1 MNIAAQSV
9 VARLPLDAQARLVEQ
24 VRAVCKASPLVT
36 PVATNGEPMS
46 VRVTS
51 AGPLGW
57 VGDGRYHYSPV
68 DSRGKPW
75 PPIPTEWI
83 DLANRLAGERS
94 WDCALINWYEPGAKL
109 GLHRDV
115 GERDRSH
122 PILTISIGDAAS
134 WAVQVDADEPVH
146 RTRLESGDVTM
157 LCVEHGTRLA
167 LHAIERVIDSP
178 MFRPANMRGP
188 GRLSITLRVAG

>member
-134 WAVQVDADEPVH
+134 WAVLTWLRGLPASQRLDAVSLRATAEPGKV
-146 RTRLESGDVTM
+146 
-157 LCVEHGTRLA
+157 A
-167 LHAIERVIDSP
+167 P
-178 MFRPANMRGP
+178 QANP
-188 GRLSITLRVAG
+188 GVPGK